1 MGSHV
6 GKEIMFAKS
15 FAHSWCSTYFNSI
28 PLRLGVF
35 RPLLGGVTILV
46 SCLLAL
52 HTHSHTYSPHHQ
64 ANGPVSRS
72 GEPVGLSEDDLG
84 ERGRMVSR
92 CGSGYSPFTL
102 KKCGVTGVDKANS

>member
-6 GKEIMFAKS
+6 GKEIMFANS

-35 RPLLGGVTILV
+35 RPLLGGVTIFI

-52 HTHSHTYSPHHQ
+52 HTHSHTHSPHHQ
-64 ANGPVSRS
+64 ANCLVCS
-72 GEPVGLSEDDLG
+72 GEPVGLRPQPRAKL
-84 ERGRMVSR
+84 
-92 CGSGYSPFTL
+92 
-102 KKCGVTGVDKANS
+102 